1 VLVRRLGRV
10 YVIQLKQNLYANHAN
25 QLHESN
31 RGRLHL
37 LAPRRDCF
45 GGAPNANRV
54 QFTKRSSRLVERGAI
69 APRGTIRNKFA
80 SFAYELLFLPDAI
93 EMNTP
98 RRANSPRRSK

>member
-37 LAPRRDCF
+37 LAPR
-45 GGAPNANRV
+45 
-54 QFTKRSSRLVERGAI
+54 
-69 APRGTIRNKFA
+69 GTIRNKFA